1 MMKIRF
7 AAAGLLMLLVT
18 CCCSRL
24 VAQPKWKLEDFSVD
38 LNRLVTPPG
47 HLWVGS
53 GYTSVNPVL
62 NSVLGVGDVMS
73 PPVSGHGFRFEA
85 RFIANGDTIRDHFV
99 WGGKVRNIL
108 YTGGQWQPD
117 RVLRR
122 GTYHRMHEG
131 GLISFEINS
140 RLVPLADKPG
150 FLIRYE
156 VKNRSAAALDLAMIP
171 LVTPGKP
178 AAYPLKEWGFMP
190 PAGLPGGEA
199 VKANVLQEGQRMNIA
214 PQQSRTGY
222 VAVVFARDADAVSA
236 PDGLQAWEKQTAAIW
251 ETRLGWAL
259 KNIPVLTTNN
269 TALEN
274 YYKRSVASGLVCI
287 WEKPEFKLRPA
298 LVTSGL
304 DGGGMN
310 TYLWD
315 VAGYAPGL
323 VSMMMGDK
331 LLDIARTMTAIDL
344 EKYYA
349 FAQDGTGLGV
359 RYAYS
364 TAAFTSLVYAVACQD
379 SVYPD
384 LFEQVK
390 NLVLSD
396 EKRPMVNGV
405 IDYGGQ
411 HNLLEMRGMGW
422 EHMVPSPNAERAWC
436 FRKLAEMG
444 EKIGYDKATVLQW
457 RKKADTIAANIRKE
471 LWDETTGWFS
481 CKYPDGHRETVY
493 SIQVFDMLRTGVCTP
508 AMKKRMLEQLE
519 EGKFLFPYGVS
530 SVSKADSIHYEVT
543 DTDWGGGGAYSG
555 DLPQLALDLYHEN
568 LPAKAWDVL
577 QRQFWMGAQLPYF
590 PQEHYCDR
598 PGSPS
603 FKRSNVVAG
612 LMGAAAVLY
621 GMAGLEPRLDG
632 SLWMHPRSTIK
643 DKVAIKGFVHRGHV
657 VDVEFSAS
665 YCKIILDGKTKY
677 QGKPGTIKIF

>member
-1 MMKIRF
+1 MNRCF
-7 AAAGLLMLLVT
+7 RRAGQLILLIT
-18 CCCSRL
+18 CCYSQLFAQSR
-24 VAQPKWKLEDFSVD
+24 WKLADFAVD
-38 LNRLVTPPG
+38 LNGLVTPPG

-53 GYTSVNPVL
+53 GFTSVNPVL

-73 PPVSGHGFRFEA
+73 PPVSGRGFKFEA

-99 WGGKVRNIL
+99 WGSKVRNIL

-117 RVLRR
+117 RITRR
-122 GTYHRMHEG
+122 GTYHRMHEQ

-140 RLVPLADKPG
+140 HLIPLADRPG

-156 VKNRSAAALDLAMIP
+156 VKNRAAVALNLDMIP
-171 LVTPGKP
+171 LITEGKP
-178 AAYPLKEWGFMP
+178 AVYPLKEWGFMP
-190 PAGLPGGEA
+190 PGEA
-199 VKANVLQEGQRMNIA
+199 GNGDPVKVKVLQEGQRLDIA
-214 PQQSRTGY
+214 PQQSKTAY
-222 VAVVFARDADAVSA
+222 IAVVFTKDTPSA
-236 PDGLQAWEKQTAAIW
+236 PEGLAQWEKQTAVVW
-251 ETRLGWAL
+251 EKRLGWAL
-259 KNIPVLTTNN
+259 KNIPVLTTKNA
-269 TALEN
+269 ALEN
-274 YYKRSVASGLVCI
+274 YYKRSIVSGLVCI
-287 WEKPEFKLRPA
+287 WEKPEFKLQPTI
-298 LVTSGL
+298 VTSGL

-323 VSMMMGDK
+323 VSLMMGDK
-331 LLDIARTMTAIDL
+331 LLDVARTMTAIDL
-344 EKYYA
+344 EQYYA

-384 LFEQVK
+384 LLEQVK
-390 NLVLSD
+390 KLVLSD
-396 EKRPMVNGV
+396 EKRPMINGV

-422 EHMVPSPNAERAWC
+422 EHMVPSPNAERVWC
-436 FRKLAEMG
+436 LRRLADMG
-444 EKIGYDKATVLQW
+444 EKAGYDKTTITQG
-457 RKKADTIAANIRKE
+457 RNKADVIAADIRQA
-471 LWDETTGWFS
+471 LWDEPAGWFS
-481 CKYPDGHRETVY
+481 CKYPDGHKEMVY

-555 DLPQLALDLYHEN
+555 DLPQLALDLYHEH
-568 LPAKAWDVL
+568 LPGKAWDVL
-577 QRQFWMGAQLPYF
+577 QRQFWMGTQLPYF

-632 SLWMHPRSTIK
+632 SLWIHPASTIK
-643 DKVAIKGFVHRGHV
+643 DTVEIKGFVHRKHV
-657 VDVEFSAS
+657 VDVTFSAS
-665 YCKIILDGKTKY
+665 FCKITLDGKVKY
-677 QGKPGTIKIF
+677 QGKPAALKIF

>member
-1 MMKIRF
+1 MKKRF
-7 AAAGLLMLLVT
+7 AGAVQLIFLIT
-18 CCCSRL
+18 CCCSEL
-24 VAQPKWKLEDFSVD
+24 IAQPKWKLADFAVD
-38 LNRLVTPPG
+38 LNQLVTPPN

-53 GYTSVNPVL
+53 GYTSVNPIL

-73 PPVSGHGFRFEA
+73 PPVSGRGFKFEA

-117 RVLRR
+117 RVIRR

-140 RLVPLADKPG
+140 DLIPLADRAG

-156 VKNRSAAALDLAMIP
+156 VKNRTAAALDLVMFP
-171 LVTPGKP
+171 LITGKP

-190 PAGLPGGEA
+190 PSDPRNNDT
-199 VKANVLQEGQRMNIA
+199 VKVNVLQEGQHLQIA
-214 PQQSRTGY
+214 PQQSRTGHI
-222 VAVVFARDADAVSA
+222 AVVFAEDAKA
-236 PDGLQAWEKQTAAIW
+236 PDGLEAWEKQTAAIW
-251 ETRLGWAL
+251 KTRLEWAL
-259 KNIPVLTTNN
+259 KNIPVIKTNN
-269 TALEN
+269 AALES
-274 YYKRSVASGLVCI
+274 YYKRSIASGLVCI
-287 WEKPEFKLRPA
+287 WEKPDFKLRPTI
-298 LVTSGL
+298 VTSGL

-323 VSMMMGDK
+323 VSLMMGDK

-364 TAAFTSLVYAVACQD
+364 TAAFTSLVHAMACQD
-379 SVYPD
+379 SVYRD

-390 NLVLSD
+390 DLVLSD
-396 EKRPMVNGV
+396 EKRPMTNGV

-422 EHMVPSPNAERAWC
+422 EHMVPSPNAERVWC
-436 FRKLAEMG
+436 LRRLADMG
-444 EKIGYDKATVLQW
+444 EKTGYDKTAIQQW
-457 RKKADTIAANIRKE
+457 RKKADVIAADIRKA
-471 LWDETTGWFS
+471 LWDETTGWFC
-481 CKYPDGHRETVY
+481 CKYPDGHKETVY

-530 SVSKADSIHYEVT
+530 SVSRADSIHYEVT

-568 LPAKAWDVL
+568 LPDKAWDVL
-577 QRQFWMGAQLPYF
+577 QRQFWMGRQLPYF

-603 FKRSNVVAG
+603 FKRANVVAG
-612 LMGAAAVLY
+612 LMGAAAILY
-621 GMAGLEPRLDG
+621 GMAGLDPRLDG
-632 SLWMHPRSTIK
+632 SLWIHPRSSIK
-643 DKVAIKGFVHRGHV
+643 EKVEIKGFVHRKHV
-657 VDVEFSAS
+657 VDVELTAS
-665 YCKIILDGKTKY
+665 FCRIILDGKVKY

>member
-1 MMKIRF
+1 MKILLAGAGQLIILLLCCFCDLLAQSRWQLADF
-7 AAAGLLMLLVT
+7 AI
-18 CCCSRL
+18 
-24 VAQPKWKLEDFSVD
+24 D
-38 LNRLVTPPG
+38 LNRLVSPPA

-73 PPVSGHGFRFEA
+73 PPVSGHGFKFEA
-85 RFIANGDTIRDHFV
+85 RFVANGDTIRDHFV

-108 YTGGQWQPD
+108 YTGGQWRPD
-117 RVLRR
+117 RVIRR
-122 GTYHRMHEG
+122 GTYHRMHAG

-140 RLVPLADKPG
+140 HLIPLADRAG

-156 VKNRSAAALDLAMIP
+156 IKNRTAAPLDITMVP
-171 LVTPGKP
+171 LINAGKP
-178 AAYPLKEWGFMP
+178 AVYPLKEWSFMP
-190 PAGLPGGEA
+190 PYDPQKKDT
-199 VKANVLQEGQRMNIA
+199 VQVNVWQEGQRLNIA
-214 PQQSRTGY
+214 PQQRRTAY
-222 VAVVFARDADAVSA
+222 VAVVFAKNGSA
-236 PDGLQAWEKQTAAIW
+236 APTPGNLAAWEAQTDAIW
-251 ETRLGWAL
+251 AKRLAWAL
-259 KNIPVLTTNN
+259 KNIPVFQTTNA
-269 TALEN
+269 ALEN
-274 YYKRSVASGLVCI
+274 YYKRSIASGLVCI
-287 WEKPEFKLRPA
+287 WEKPDFKLQPT

-315 VAGYAPGL
+315 VAGYAPNL
-323 VSMMMGDK
+323 VSLMMGDK
-331 LLDIARTMTAIDL
+331 LRDIARTMTAIDL

-364 TAAFTSLVYAVACQD
+364 TAAFTALAYAIACQD

-396 EKRPMVNGV
+396 EKRPMVDGV
-405 IDYGGQ
+405 IDYGDQ

-422 EHMVPSPNAERAWC
+422 EHMVPSPNAERVWC
-436 FRKLAEMG
+436 FRRLADMG
-444 EKIGYDKATVLQW
+444 EKIGYDKTAVQQW
-457 RKKADTIAANIRKE
+457 RKKADTIAADIRKA
-471 LWDETTGWFS
+471 LWDETTGWFC
-481 CKYPDGHRETVY
+481 CKYPDGHKETVY
-493 SIQVFDMLRTGVCTP
+493 SIQVFDILRTGVCTP
-508 AMKKRMLEQLE
+508 AMKKRMMEQLE

-555 DLPQLALDLYHEN
+555 DLPQLALDLYQEN
-568 LPAKAWDVL
+568 FPDKAWDVL
-577 QRQFWMGAQLPYF
+577 KRQFWIGEQLPYF

-598 PGSPS
+598 PGAPA
-603 FKRSNVVAG
+603 FKRANVVSG
-612 LMGAAAVLY
+612 LTGAAAILY

-632 SLWMHPRSTIK
+632 SLWIFPKLNLT
-643 DKVAIKGFVHRGHV
+643 DTVQIKGFVHRKHV
-657 VDVEFSAS
+657 IDLELSRS
-665 YCKIILDGKTKY
+665 SCKVILDGKVKY
-677 QGKPGTIKIF
+677 QGKPASIKIL

>member
-1 MMKIRF
+1 MKTSFVR
-7 AAAGLLMLLVT
+7 AGLLIFLT
-18 CCCSRL
+18 CCCTRL
-24 VAQPKWKLEDFSVD
+24 AAQSKWQLSDFAID
-38 LNRLVTPPG
+38 LNRLVTPPN

-73 PPVSGHGFRFEA
+73 PPVSGHGFKFEA
-85 RFIANGDTIRDHFV
+85 LFIANGDTIRDHFV

-117 RVLRR
+117 RIIRR
-122 GTYHRMHEG
+122 GTYHRMHAG
-131 GLISFEINS
+131 GLISFEIRS
-140 RLVPLADKPG
+140 HLIPLADRSG

-156 VKNRSAAALDLAMIP
+156 VKNRTSAPLDLAMVP
-171 LVTPGKP
+171 LITTGKP

-190 PAGLPGGEA
+190 PADPRNNDT
-199 VKANVLQEGQRMNIA
+199 VKVNVLQEGQHLDIA
-214 PQQSRTGY
+214 PQQSRTAY
-222 VAVVFARDADAVSA
+222 VAVVLGGDANTVSA
-236 PDGLQAWEKQTAAIW
+236 PAGLQAWEKQTAAIW
-251 ETRLGWAL
+251 EKRLGWAL
-259 KNIPVLTTNN
+259 KNIPVLTSNN
-269 TALEN
+269 AALES
-274 YYKRSVASGLVCI
+274 YYKRSIASGLVCI
-287 WEKPEFKLRPA
+287 WEKPEFKLHPT

-315 VAGYAPGL
+315 VAGYAPRL
-323 VSMMMGDK
+323 VSLMMGDK

-364 TAAFTSLVYAVACQD
+364 TAAFTGLVYAIACQD

-384 LFEQVK
+384 LFAQVK

-405 IDYGGQ
+405 IDYGDQ

-422 EHMVPSPNAERAWC
+422 EHMVPSPNAERVWC
-436 FRKLAEMG
+436 FNRLADMG
-444 EKIGYDKATVLQW
+444 EKIGYDKASIQQW
-457 RKKADTIAANIRKE
+457 RKKTDVIATDIRKA
-471 LWDETTGWFS
+471 LWDEKTGWFV
-481 CKYPDGHRETVY
+481 CKYPDGHSETVY

-543 DTDWGGGGAYSG
+543 DTDWSGGGAYSG
-555 DLPQLALDLYHEN
+555 DLPQLALDLYREQ

-577 QRQFWMGAQLPYF
+577 KRQFWIGQQLPYF
-590 PQEHYCDR
+590 PQEHFCDR
-598 PGSPS
+598 PGAPAY
-603 FKRSNVVAG
+603 KRANVVSG
-612 LMGAAAVLY
+612 LMGAAAILY
-621 GMAGLEPRLDG
+621 GMAGLDPRLDG
-632 SLWMHPRSTIK
+632 SLWIHPQPATD
-643 DKVAIKGFVHRGHV
+643 DKVQIKGFVHRKHV
-657 VDVEFSAS
+657 VDVELSAS
-665 YCKIILDGKTKY
+665 FCKVILDGKVKY
-677 QGKPGTIKIF
+677 QGKPATIKIF

>member
-1 MMKIRF
+1 MKTCF
-7 AAAGLLMLLVT
+7 AKATVLIFLIT
-18 CCCSRL
+18 CCSTRL
-24 VAQPKWKLEDFSVD
+24 MAQSKWQLTDFAID
-38 LNRLVTPPG
+38 LNRLVTPPN

-73 PPVSGHGFRFEA
+73 PPVSGHGFKFEA
-85 RFIANGDTIRDHFV
+85 LFIANGDTIRDHFV

-108 YTGGQWQPD
+108 YTGGFWQPD
-117 RVLRR
+117 RVIRR
-122 GTYHRMHEG
+122 GTYHRLHTG

-140 RLVPLADKPG
+140 QLIPLADRPG

-156 VKNRSAAALDLAMIP
+156 VRNRTTAPLDLVMIP
-171 LVTPGKP
+171 LVTTGKP
-178 AAYPLKEWGFMP
+178 AVYPLKEWGFMP
-190 PAGLPGGEA
+190 PAGPNNDTVT
-199 VKANVLQEGQRMNIA
+199 VKVLQEGQHMDIA
-214 PQQSRTGY
+214 PQQRQTGY
-222 VAVVFARDADAVSA
+222 VAAVFAGDANTASA
-236 PDGLQAWEKQTAAIW
+236 PAGLKAWEEQTAAIW
-251 ETRLGWAL
+251 KTRLSWAL
-259 KNIPVLTTNN
+259 KDIPALTSSNN
-269 TALEN
+269 ALES
-274 YYKRSVASGLVCI
+274 YYKRSIASGLVCI
-287 WEKPEFKLRPA
+287 WEKPAFKLHPA

-331 LLDIARTMTAIDL
+331 LLNIAHTMTAIDL

-364 TAAFTSLVYAVACQD
+364 TAAFTALVYAIACQD
-379 SVYPD
+379 RVYPD

-396 EKRPMVNGV
+396 EKRPMIDGV
-405 IDYGGQ
+405 IDYGDQ

-436 FRKLAEMG
+436 LRRLADMA
-444 EKIGYDKATVLQW
+444 EKIGYDKTAIQSW
-457 RKKADTIAANIRKE
+457 RQKADTIAADIRKA
-471 LWDETTGWFS
+471 LWDDTTGWFS
-481 CKYPDGHRETVY
+481 CKYPDGHKEIVF

-530 SVSKADSIHYEVT
+530 SISKADSIHYEVT

-555 DLPQLALDLYHEN
+555 DLPQLALDLYGEH
-568 LPAKAWDVL
+568 LPQKAWDVL
-577 QRQFWMGAQLPYF
+577 KRQFWIGQQLPYF

-598 PGSPS
+598 PGSPAY
-603 FKRSNVVAG
+603 KRANVISG
-612 LMGAAAVLY
+612 LMGAATILY
-621 GMAGLEPRLDG
+621 GTIGLEPRLDG
-632 SLWMHPRSTIK
+632 SLWIHPQPVTD
-643 DKVAIKGFVHRGHV
+643 DKVEIKGFVHRNHV
-657 VDVEFSAS
+657 IDVLLSAS
-665 YCKIILDGKTKY
+665 SCKITLDGKVKY
-677 QGKPGTIKIF
+677 QGPPQP

>member
-1 MMKIRF
+1 MKIRF
-7 AAAGLLMLLVT
+7 ARTGQLIFLLT
-18 CCCSRL
+18 CCCSQL
-24 VAQPKWKLEDFSVD
+24 MAQSKWQLKDFAID
-38 LNRLVTPPG
+38 LNALVTPPN

-62 NSVLGVGDVMS
+62 NSVLGVGEVMS
-73 PPVSGHGFRFEA
+73 PPISGNGFKFEA
-85 RFIANGDTIRDHFV
+85 RFVVNGDTIRDHFV
-99 WGGKVRNIL
+99 WGSKIRNIL

-117 RVLRR
+117 RIIRR

-140 RLVPLADKPG
+140 HLIPLADKPG

-156 VKNRSAAALDLAMIP
+156 IKNRTAVNMDVTMIP
-171 LVTPGKP
+171 LINKGKP

-190 PAGLPGGEA
+190 PADPQKNDI
-199 VKANVLQEGQRMNIA
+199 VKVNVLQEGQHLNIT
-214 PQQSRTGY
+214 PQQSQTGY
-222 VAVVFARDADAVSA
+222 IAVVFAESTNN
-236 PDGLQAWEKQTAAIW
+236 DGLAAWEKQTDEAW
-251 ETRLGWAL
+251 KKRLAWAL
-259 KNIPVLTTNN
+259 KDIPTLKTNHA
-269 TALEN
+269 ALES
-274 YYKRSVASGLVCI
+274 YYKRSIASGLVCI
-287 WEKPEFKLRPA
+287 WEKPEFKLQPTI
-298 LVTSGL
+298 VTSGL

-323 VSMMMGDK
+323 VSLMMGDK
-331 LLDIARTMTAIDL
+331 LLDIARMMTAIDL
-344 EKYYA
+344 ENYYA

-364 TAAFTSLVYAVACQD
+364 TTAFTALVYAIACQD
-379 SVYPD
+379 RVYPD

-390 NLVLSD
+390 KLVLSD
-396 EKRPMVNGV
+396 EKRPMINGV
-405 IDYGGQ
+405 IDYGNQ

-436 FRKLAEMG
+436 FRRLADMG
-444 EKIGYDKATVLQW
+444 EKIGYDKTAVQQW
-457 RKKADTIAANIRKE
+457 RKNADVIAGDVKKA
-471 LWDETTGWFS
+471 LWDEATGWFC
-481 CKYPDGHRETVY
+481 CKYPDGHKEIVY
-493 SIQVFDMLRTGVCTP
+493 SIQVFDILRTGICTP

-555 DLPQLALDLYHEN
+555 DLPQLALDLYQEN
-568 LPAKAWDVL
+568 LPEKAWDVL
-577 QRQFWMGAQLPYF
+577 KRQFWIGQQLPYF

-598 PGSPS
+598 PGAPS
-603 FKRSNVVAG
+603 FKRANVVAG
-612 LMGAAAVLY
+612 LMGAGAILY
-621 GMAGLEPRLDG
+621 GMVGLDPRLDG
-632 SLWMHPRSTIK
+632 SLWIHPRSTIK
-643 DKVAIKGFVHRGHV
+643 DKVEIKGFSHRNHV
-657 VDVEFSAS
+657 VDVELSSTF
-665 YCKIILDGKTKY
+665 CKITLDGKIKY

>member
-1 MMKIRF
+1 MKRYFGGVAQLIF
-7 AAAGLLMLLVT
+7 LLT
-18 CCCSRL
+18 CCCSQL
-24 VAQPKWKLEDFSVD
+24 FAQSKWKLADFAVD
-38 LNRLVTPPG
+38 LNSLVTPPG

-53 GYTSVNPVL
+53 GFTSVNPVL
-62 NSVLGVGDVMS
+62 NSVLGVADVMA
-73 PPVSGHGFRFEA
+73 PPVSGRGFKFEA
-85 RFIANGDTIRDHFV
+85 RFIVNGDTIRDHFV
-99 WGGKVRNIL
+99 WGSKVRNIL

-117 RVLRR
+117 RITRR
-122 GTYHRMHEG
+122 GTYHRMHER

-140 RLVPLADKPG
+140 HLIPLADRPG

-156 VKNRSAAALDLAMIP
+156 VKNRTAAALDLDMTP
-171 LVTPGKP
+171 LITNGRP
-178 AAYPLKEWGFMP
+178 AVYPLKDWGFMP
-190 PAGLPGGEA
+190 PADPNNSDT
-199 VKANVLQEGQRMNIA
+199 VKVKVLQEGQRLNIA
-214 PQQSRTGY
+214 PQQSRTAY
-222 VAVVFARDADAVSA
+222 IAVVFTKDEVSA
-236 PDGLQAWEKQTAAIW
+236 SEGLAAWEKQTAAIW

-259 KNIPVLTTNN
+259 KNIPVLTTKNA
-269 TALEN
+269 ALEN

-287 WEKPEFKLRPA
+287 WEKPEFKLRPTI
-298 LVTSGL
+298 VTSGL

-323 VSMMMGDK
+323 VSLMMGDK
-331 LLDIARTMTAIDL
+331 LLDVARTMTAIDL
-344 EKYYA
+344 EQYYA

-384 LFEQVK
+384 LLEQVK
-390 NLVLSD
+390 ELVLSD
-396 EKRPMVNGV
+396 EKRPMINGV

-422 EHMVPSPNAERAWC
+422 EHMVPSPNAERVWC
-436 FRKLAEMG
+436 LRRLADMG
-444 EKIGYDKATVLQW
+444 EKTGYDRTAIAEW
-457 RKKADTIAANIRKE
+457 RKKADVIAADIRRE
-471 LWDETTGWFS
+471 LWDESAGWFS
-481 CKYPDGHRETVY
+481 CKYPDGHKETVY

-568 LPAKAWDVL
+568 LPGKAWDVL
-577 QRQFWMGAQLPYF
+577 QRQFWMGTQLPYF

-598 PGSPS
+598 PGSPA
-603 FKRSNVVAG
+603 FKRANVVAG
-612 LMGAAAVLY
+612 LMGAAAILY

-632 SLWMHPRSTIK
+632 SLWIHPRSTIK
-643 DKVAIKGFVHRGHV
+643 DAVEIKGFVHRKHV
-657 VDVEFSAS
+657 IDVVFSAS
-665 YCKIILDGKTKY
+665 FCKITLDGKVKY
-677 QGKPGTIKIF
+677 QGKPAAIKIF

>member
-1 MMKIRF
+1 MKIRF
-7 AAAGLLMLLVT
+7 AGAVQLIVLVL
-18 CCCSRL
+18 CCSRL
-24 VAQPKWKLEDFSVD
+24 FAQPKWKLSDFAAD
-38 LNRLVTPPG
+38 LNALVTPPG
-47 HLWVGS
+47 HLWAGS
-53 GYTSVNPVL
+53 GFTSVNPVL

-73 PPVSGHGFRFEA
+73 PPVSAHGFKFEA

-99 WGGKVRNIL
+99 WGSKVRNIL
-108 YTGGQWQPD
+108 YAGGQWQPD
-117 RVLRR
+117 RIVRR
-122 GTYHRMHEG
+122 GTYHRMHESG
-131 GLISFEINS
+131 PVSFGITSQLI
-140 RLVPLADKPG
+140 PLADKPG

-156 VKNRSAAALDLAMIP
+156 VKNRSAAPLDLSMFP
-171 LVTPGKP
+171 LITKGKP

-190 PAGLPGGEA
+190 PADPQNNDT
-199 VKANVLQEGQRMNIA
+199 VKVNVLQEGQRMKLA

-222 VAVVFARDADAVSA
+222 IAVVFTNDAGAVAA

-259 KNIPVLTTNN
+259 KNIPVLKTQNA
-269 TALEN
+269 ALEN
-274 YYKRSVASGLVCI
+274 YYKRSIVSGLVCI

-304 DGGGMN
+304 DGGSMN

-323 VSMMMGDK
+323 VSLMMGDK

-364 TAAFTSLVYAVACQD
+364 TAAFTSLVYAVACRD

-396 EKRPMVNGV
+396 EKRPMTDGV
-405 IDYGGQ
+405 IDYGSQ

-422 EHMVPSPNAERAWC
+422 EHMVPSPNAERVWC
-436 FRKLAEMG
+436 LRRLADMG
-444 EKIGYDKATVLQW
+444 EKIGYDKTAVAQW
-457 RKKADTIAANIRKE
+457 RKKADVIAADIRRA
-471 LWDETTGWFS
+471 LWDETTGWFC
-481 CKYPDGHRETVY
+481 CKYPDGHKETVY

-530 SVSKADSIHYEVT
+530 SISKADSIHYEVT

-568 LPAKAWDVL
+568 LPEKAWDVL
-577 QRQFWMGAQLPYF
+577 QRQFWMGTQLPYF

-603 FKRSNVVAG
+603 FKRANVVAG
-612 LMGAAAVLY
+612 MMGAAAILY

-632 SLWMHPRSTIK
+632 SLWLHPRSTIK
-643 DKVAIKGFVHRGHV
+643 DAVEIKGFVHREHV
-657 VDVEFSAS
+657 VDVTFSAS
-665 YCKIILDGKTKY
+665 SCKVVVDGKIKY
-677 QGKPGTIKIF
+677 QGKPGAIKIF

>member
-1 MMKIRF
+1 MKIRYRR
-7 AAAGLLMLLVT
+7 AGQLIFLIT
-18 CCCSRL
+18 CYCSQL
-24 VAQPKWKLEDFSVD
+24 FGQPKWKLADFAVD
-38 LNRLVTPPG
+38 LNALVTPPG

-53 GYTSVNPVL
+53 GFTSVNPVL
-62 NSVLGVGDVMS
+62 NSVLGVADVMS
-73 PPVSGHGFRFEA
+73 PPVSGRGFKFEA
-85 RFIANGDTIRDHFV
+85 RFTANGDTIRDHFV
-99 WGGKVRNIL
+99 WGSKVRNIL

-117 RVLRR
+117 RITRR
-122 GTYHRMHEG
+122 GTYHRLHEQ

-140 RLVPLADKPG
+140 QLIPLADKPG

-156 VKNRSAAALDLAMIP
+156 VKNRTAVVLDLDMFP
-171 LVTPGKP
+171 LITEGRP
-178 AAYPLKEWGFMP
+178 AVYPLQEWGFMP
-190 PAGLPGGEA
+190 PADPGNNDI
-199 VKANVLQEGQRMNIA
+199 VKVKVLQEGQRLKIA
-214 PQQSRTGY
+214 PQQSLTAY
-222 VAVVFARDADAVSA
+222 IAIVFTKDAISA
-236 PDGLQAWEKQTAAIW
+236 PEGLAAWEKQTKALW

-259 KNIPVLTTNN
+259 KNIPVLHTKNA
-269 TALEN
+269 ALEN
-274 YYKRSVASGLVCI
+274 YYKRSIASGLVCI
-287 WEKPEFKLRPA
+287 WEKPEFKLQPTI
-298 LVTSGL
+298 VTSGL

-323 VSMMMGDK
+323 VSLMMGDK
-331 LLDIARTMTAIDL
+331 LLDIARTMTVIDL

-384 LFEQVK
+384 LLEQVK

-396 EKRPMVNGV
+396 EKRPMINGV
-405 IDYGGQ
+405 VDYGGQ

-422 EHMVPSPNAERAWC
+422 EHMVPSPNAERVWC
-436 FRKLAEMG
+436 LRKLADMG
-444 EKIGYDKATVLQW
+444 EKVGYDKTTIASW
-457 RKKADTIAANIRKE
+457 RKKADIIAADIRRE
-471 LWDETTGWFS
+471 LWDERTGWFS
-481 CKYPDGHRETVY
+481 CRYPDGHKETVY

-508 AMKKRMLEQLE
+508 TMKKRMLEQLE

-568 LPAKAWDVL
+568 LPGKAWDVL
-577 QRQFWMGAQLPYF
+577 QRQFWMGTQLPYF

-598 PGSPS
+598 PGSPAH
-603 FKRSNVVAG
+603 KRANVVAG

-632 SLWMHPRSTIK
+632 SLWIHPKSTIK
-643 DKVAIKGFVHRGHV
+643 DTVEIKGFVHRKHV
-657 VDVEFSAS
+657 IDVVFSAS
-665 YCKIILDGKTKY
+665 FCKVTLDGKVKY
-677 QGKPGTIKIF
+677 QGNPGAIKIF

>member
-1 MMKIRF
+1 MKVIVQ
-7 AAAGLLMLLVT
+7 MLTTFFLIL
-18 CCCSRL
+18 CCCAQL
-24 VAQPKWKLEDFSVD
+24 VAQPKWQLSDFAID
-38 LNRLVTPPG
+38 LNRLITPPG

-73 PPVSGHGFRFEA
+73 PPVSGHGFKFEA
-85 RFIANGDTIRDHFV
+85 LFIANGDTIRDHFV

-117 RVLRR
+117 RIMRR
-122 GTYHRMHEG
+122 GTYHRMHAG

-140 RLVPLADKPG
+140 HLIPLADRPG

-156 VKNRSAAALDLAMIP
+156 VKNRTAAALNLVMTP
-171 LVTPGKP
+171 LITTGKP

-190 PAGLPGGEA
+190 PADPQNKDT
-199 VKANVLQEGQRMNIA
+199 VKVNVLQEGQRLNIA
-214 PQQSRTGY
+214 PQQRSTGY
-222 VAVVFARDADAVSA
+222 IAVVFANDANAVAA
-236 PDGLQAWEKQTAAIW
+236 PAGLEAWEKQTAAIW
-251 ETRLGWAL
+251 NKRLAWAL
-259 KNIPVLTTNN
+259 KDIPVLETNN
-269 TALEN
+269 EALKN
-274 YYKRSVASGLVCI
+274 YYKRSIASGLVCI
-287 WEKPEFKLRPA
+287 WEKPDFKLQPT

-323 VSMMMGDK
+323 VSLMMGDK
-331 LLDIARTMTAIDL
+331 LLNIARTMTAIDL
-344 EKYYA
+344 DKSYA

-364 TAAFTSLVYAVACQD
+364 TVAFTSLVYAIACRD

-390 NLVLSD
+390 QLVLSD

-405 IDYGGQ
+405 IDYGDQ

-436 FRKLAEMG
+436 FRRMADMG
-444 EKIGYDKATVLQW
+444 EKIGYDKTTIQQW
-457 RKKADTIAANIRKE
+457 RKKADVIAADIRKA

-481 CKYPDGHRETVY
+481 CKYPDGHKETVY
-493 SIQVFDMLRTGVCTP
+493 SIQVFDILRTGVCTP

-543 DTDWGGGGAYSG
+543 DTDWSGGGAYSG
-555 DLPQLALDLYHEN
+555 DLPQLALDLYQEN
-568 LPAKAWDVL
+568 LPEKAWDVL
-577 QRQFWMGAQLPYF
+577 KRQFWIGQLLPYF

-603 FKRSNVVAG
+603 FKRANVVSG
-612 LMGAAAVLY
+612 LMGAATILY

-632 SLWMHPRSTIK
+632 SLWIHPRPATGDPVK
-643 DKVAIKGFVHRGHV
+643 IKGFVHRKHV
-657 VDVEFSAS
+657 VDVELSAS
-665 YCKIILDGKTKY
+665 FCKIMLDGKVKY